1 MRFVLFKK
9 IKILQQFLT
18 KFLQTKNNN
27 FKSFRFF
34 VKSMRTIIRK
44 VILDNLM
51 QKQIEFILIVEFLR
65 MRIDLFF
72 SWLLKD
78 TALVRK
84 IIHTHTEERSL
95 IWSYI

>member
-9 IKILQQFLT
+9 IKFLQQFLI

-34 VKSMRTIIRK
+34 AKSMLTFIRK

-51 QKQIEFILIVEFLR
+51 QKEIKFIIGEQ
-65 MRIDLFF
+65 
-72 SWLLKD
+72 
-78 TALVRK
+78 K
-84 IIHTHTEERSL
+84 I
-95 IWSYI
+95 

>member
-9 IKILQQFLT
+9 IKILQQFLI

-34 VKSMRTIIRK
+34 FAKSMLTIIRK

-51 QKQIEFILIVEFLR
+51 QKQIEFIIR
-65 MRIDLFF
+65 
-72 SWLLKD
+72 
-78 TALVRK
+78 ARK
-84 IIHTHTEERSL
+84 I
-95 IWSYI
+95 

>member
-9 IKILQQFLT
+9 IKFLQQFLI

-34 VKSMRTIIRK
+34 AKSMLTFIRK

-51 QKQIEFILIVEFLR
+51 QKETKFIIGEQ
-65 MRIDLFF
+65 
-72 SWLLKD
+72 
-78 TALVRK
+78 K
-84 IIHTHTEERSL
+84 I
-95 IWSYI
+95 